1 MPTSCSKLIA
11 RPIVTSLAICLLAM
25 SPVLGQMQTN
35 GETRLRSAVSYQEQ
49 SAGSSDETNLE
60 VGSPRARAEAK
71 KLYKA
76 GVDYVHAGFF
86 AQAAELFRRA
96 LRLDPQYADAHRS
109 LGRAYIDMREW
120 DKAVESL
127 QQAVALNPKDKEA
140 QKQLNHARLM
150 LDTEKSETQQTG
162 RTQAS
167 MPTIAATEVS
177 ANEMSLTKVYRV
189 EPGDV
194 LDINF
199 DGAQSREPAQFTVST
214 SGLLNHPVLAEPL
227 LVRGLTVEE
236 INAQLESA
244 AKRGGAIG
252 TGSFSVSVREYVSHA
267 ILVSGLVKDPGTKIL
282 RREAI
287 PLSVVLADA
296 QLLPDAGRVMIVR
309 SESNETFTVDL
320 VETPN
325 VNLLVR
331 PGDVLTVK
339 ATPAQFFYVA
349 GSVKEPGEKTYR
361 RGLTLTQAI
370 IVAGGLTGK
379 SRDVRL
385 ARDDGKG
392 FLIVNRYK
400 LQDIES
406 GKQKDPL
413 IEPGDRITIND

>member
-1 MPTSCSKLIA
+1 MPPSCSKLIA
-11 RPIVTSLAICLLAM
+11 RPVVTSLAIWLVGI

-35 GETRLRSAVSYQEQ
+35 GETRPRSTVSYQER
-49 SAGSSDETNLE
+49 STVGADETNLE
-60 VGSPRARAEAK
+60 VGSPQARAEAK

-86 AQAAELFRRA
+86 PQAAELFRRA

-109 LGRAYIDMREW
+109 LGRAYADMREW

-150 LDTEKSETQQTG
+150 LDTEKGEAQQPG
-162 RTQAS
+162 RTQPS

-189 EPGDV
+189 GPGDV
-194 LDINF
+194 LDISF
-199 DGAQSREPAQFTVST
+199 DGAQSREPGQFTVSA

-227 LVRGLTVEE
+227 FVRGLTVEE
-236 INAQLESA
+236 ISAQLESA

-252 TGSFSVSVREYVSHA
+252 TGSFSVVVHDYVSHA

-287 PLSVVLADA
+287 PLAVVLADA

-309 SESNETFTVDL
+309 SESNETFSVDL
-320 VETPN
+320 GATTE

-339 ATPAQFFYVA
+339 PTPAQFFYVA

-379 SRDVRL
+379 SGDVRL

-406 GKQKDPL
+406 GKMKDPL

>member
-1 MPTSCSKLIA
+1 MPGSCSKLIA
-11 RPIVTSLAICLLAM
+11 GYVVAPLALCVVGI
-25 SPVLGQMQTN
+25 SPVLGQIPTN
-35 GETRLRSAVSYQEQ
+35 GETRPRSTVSYQEQ
-49 SAGSSDETNLE
+49 QSAGGGDETNLE
-60 VGSPRARAEAK
+60 AGSPQARAEAK

-76 GVDYVHAGFF
+76 GVDYVQSGFF

-96 LRLDPQYADAHRS
+96 LRLNPQYTDAHRS
-109 LGRAYIDMREW
+109 LGRVYSEMREW

-150 LDTEKSETQQTG
+150 LDTEKSDAQQTG
-162 RTQAS
+162 PS

-189 EPGDV
+189 GPGDV
-194 LDINF
+194 LDISF
-199 DGAQSREPAQFTVST
+199 DGAQSREPAQFTVSS
-214 SGLLNHPVLAEPL
+214 SGFLNHAVLAEPL
-227 LVRGLTVEE
+227 LVRGLAVEE
-236 INAQLESA
+236 ISAQLESA
-244 AKRGGAIG
+244 AKRSGAIG
-252 TGSFSVSVREYVSHA
+252 TGSFSVAVREYVSHA

-282 RREAI
+282 RREGI

-296 QLLPDAGRVMIVR
+296 QLLPDAGRVIVVR

-339 ATPAQFFYVA
+339 ANPAQFFYVA

-379 SRDVRL
+379 SGEVRL

-406 GKQKDPL
+406 GKMKDPL

>member
-1 MPTSCSKLIA
+1 VWI
-11 RPIVTSLAICLLAM
+11 
-25 SPVLGQMQTN
+25 SPVPGQRQTN
-35 GETRLRSAVSYQEQ
+35 GGETKPRSTVSYQEQ
-49 SAGSSDETNLE
+49 SPGGGDETNLE
-60 VGSPRARAEAK
+60 AGSPQARAEAK

-76 GVDYVHAGFF
+76 GVDYGNGGFF
-86 AQAAELFRRA
+86 PQAAELFRRA
-96 LRLDPQYADAHRS
+96 LRLNPQYIDAHYS
-109 LGRAYIDMREW
+109 LGRAYSDMREW
-120 DKAVESL
+120 NKAIESFE
-127 QQAVALNPKDKEA
+127 QVVALDPKDKDA
-140 QKQLNHARLM
+140 QKRLNHARLM
-150 LDTEKSETQQTG
+150 LETEKPEAQQSS
-162 RTQAS
+162 RTQTS
-167 MPTIAATEVS
+167 IPTIETANVS
-177 ANEMSLTKVYRV
+177 ANETPLTKTYRV
-189 EPGDV
+189 GPGDV
-194 LDINF
+194 LDISF
-199 DGAQSREPAQFTVST
+199 DSAQSREPAQFTVSS

-236 INAQLESA
+236 ISAQLESA
-244 AKRGGAIG
+244 AKRGGAVG
-252 TGSFSVSVREYVSHA
+252 TGSFSVAVREYVSHA

-296 QLLPDAGRVMIVR
+296 QLLPDAGRVIVVR

-339 ATPAQFFYVA
+339 ANPAQFFYVA
-349 GSVKEPGEKTYR
+349 GSVKDPGEKTYR

-379 SRDVRL
+379 SNDVRL

-406 GKQKDPL
+406 GKLKDPL

>member
-1 MPTSCSKLIA
+1 MPASCSKSVVRA
-11 RPIVTSLAICLLAM
+11 VVSSLAICIVWI

-35 GETRLRSAVSYQEQ
+35 GETRPRSTVSYQEQ
-49 SAGSSDETNLE
+49 SPATGDETNLE
-60 VGSPRARAEAK
+60 VGSPQARAEAK

-96 LRLDPQYADAHRS
+96 IRLNPQYADAHRS

-140 QKQLNHARLM
+140 QKQLNHAKLM
-150 LDTEKSETQQTG
+150 LDTDKSEAQQTG
-162 RTQAS
+162 PTQVS

-177 ANEMSLTKVYRV
+177 ANETSLTRVYRV
-189 EPGDV
+189 GPGDV
-194 LDINF
+194 LDITF
-199 DGAQSREPAQFTVST
+199 DGTQSREPAQFTVSS
-214 SGLLNHPVLAEPL
+214 SGFLNHPVLAEPL

-236 INAQLESA
+236 ISAQLESA
-244 AKRGGAIG
+244 AKRGGAVG
-252 TGSFSVSVREYVSHA
+252 TGSFSVVVREYVSHA
-267 ILVSGLVKDPGTKIL
+267 IMVSGLVKDPGTKIL

-309 SESNETFTVDL
+309 SESNETFTADL
-320 VETPN
+320 ETPN

-339 ATPAQFFYVA
+339 ASPAQFFYVA

-379 SRDVRL
+379 SSEVRL

-406 GKQKDPL
+406 GKLKDPL

>member
-1 MPTSCSKLIA
+1 L
-11 RPIVTSLAICLLAM
+11 
-25 SPVLGQMQTN
+25 N
-35 GETRLRSAVSYQEQ
+35 
-49 SAGSSDETNLE
+49 
-60 VGSPRARAEAK
+60 
-71 KLYKA
+71 
-76 GVDYVHAGFF
+76 
-86 AQAAELFRRA
+86 
-96 LRLDPQYADAHRS
+96 PQYADAHRG

-127 QQAVALNPKDKEA
+127 QQAITLNPKDKEA

-150 LDTEKSETQQTG
+150 LDTEKSEAQQTG

-189 EPGDV
+189 GPGDV
-194 LDINF
+194 LDISF
-199 DGAQSREPAQFTVST
+199 DGAQSKEPAQYTVSA
-214 SGLLNHPVLAEPL
+214 SGFLNHPVLAEPL
-227 LVRGLTVEE
+227 LVRGLIVEE
-236 INAQLESA
+236 ISSQLESA
-244 AKRGGAIG
+244 AKRSGAIG
-252 TGSFSVSVREYVSHA
+252 TGSFSVAVRDYVSHA

-309 SESNETFTVDL
+309 SEPNESFAVDL
-320 VETPN
+320 AETPGG
-325 VNLLVR
+325 NLLVR
-331 PGDVLTVK
+331 PGDVITVK
-339 ATPAQFFYVA
+339 ASAPQFFYVA

-370 IVAGGLTGK
+370 IIAGGLTGK
-379 SRDVRL
+379 SGDVRL

-406 GKQKDPL
+406 GKMKDPL
-413 IEPGDRITIND
+413 IEPGDRITINE